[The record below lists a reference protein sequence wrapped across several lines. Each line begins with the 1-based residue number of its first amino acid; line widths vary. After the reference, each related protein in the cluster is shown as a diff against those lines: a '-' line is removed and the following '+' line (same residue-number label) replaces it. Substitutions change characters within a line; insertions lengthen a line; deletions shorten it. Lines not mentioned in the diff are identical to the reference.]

1 MVGQIEFNFLKGVI
15 MKKTLIFLFAIML
28 MAFPVSADSKRIG
41 ITGVAATIDTTV
53 KDDIDSN
60 GTTNTTRDISNDVAF
75 GSIFFE
81 MSKDLGNMT
90 LTYGVDLIPFSAEFD
105 SRSTSQSSLG
115 AASGGAASTGTN
127 RGSVDVSNHLTFYV
141 QPGYEVG
148 DFTVFGTLG
157 YVTADADAEGSSIS
171 SSTLDKSL
179 TLDGIKLGIGL
190 SKDFGG
196 MFVKLEYA
204 ETDYDDISVTTTNNT
219 KITADIDNATT
230 SLSIGRSF

>member
-1 MVGQIEFNFLKGVI
+1 
-15 MKKTLIFLFAIML
+15 
-28 MAFPVSADSKRIG
+28 
-41 ITGVAATIDTTV
+41 
-53 KDDIDSN
+53 
-60 GTTNTTRDISNDVAF
+60 
-75 GSIFFE
+75 

-115 AASGGAASTGTN
+115 AASGGAATTGTN
-127 RGSVDVSNHLTFYV
+127 RGTVDVSNHLTFYV